1 MPGRR
6 RIEPGVQCHMI
17 VRRDTLSQA
26 LHEIEAGALAGAST
40 IVVSRRWWEALSAN
54 ERDAYRSRAQRIGID
69 LSADE
74 EITAHFVEVRGG
86 DDVPPL
92 SSEHHM

>member
-1 MPGRR
+1 
-6 RIEPGVQCHMI
+6 MI

-26 LHEIEAGALAGAST
+26 LDELEAGTLAGAST

-54 ERDAYRSRAQRIGID
+54 ERDAYRSRAERIGIE

-86 DDVPPL
+86 EDAPPL
-92 SSEHHM
+92 STEHHV

>member
-1 MPGRR
+1 
-6 RIEPGVQCHMI
+6 MI

-26 LHEIEAGALAGAST
+26 LDELEAGTLAGAST

-54 ERDAYRSRAQRIGID
+54 ERDAYRSRAERIGIE

-74 EITAHFVEVRGG
+74 EITAHFVEVRGEE
-86 DDVPPL
+86 DAPPL
-92 SSEHHM
+92 STEHHL

>member
-1 MPGRR
+1 
-6 RIEPGVQCHMI
+6 MI
-17 VRRDTLSQA
+17 VRRETLSQA
-26 LHEIEAGALAGAST
+26 LDEFEAGALTGAST

-54 ERDAYRSRAQRIGID
+54 ERDAYRRRAARIGIE

-86 DDVPPL
+86 EDAILTTPA
-92 SSEHHM
+92 